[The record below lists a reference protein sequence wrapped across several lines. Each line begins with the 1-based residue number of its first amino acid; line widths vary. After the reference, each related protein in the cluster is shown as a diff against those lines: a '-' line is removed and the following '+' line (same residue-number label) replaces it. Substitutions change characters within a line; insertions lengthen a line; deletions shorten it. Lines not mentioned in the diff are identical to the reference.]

1 MKSNKTISLK
11 NTIWAYLAFFSTL
24 ILFFLFLF
32 QIIFL
37 NQYYEWY
44 KTKEIKIAA
53 TRIKQKYDKNKDLS
67 ETFNDL
73 LFNRGICID
82 ILSNDTLITYNNNMN
97 KSCAPTSDVKLYED
111 ALIQNNNKDT
121 IFKSENQ
128 KYGVKNLVYSFVT
141 EDNTYFFLTTSIK
154 PIDSTVT
161 ILKNQFII
169 VSLVILVLS
178 FVVGFFISKK
188 LSKPIVGL
196 SESAKKVAKG
206 NYKESFNSDS
216 NISEIQEL
224 TTTLNYAK
232 DELSKTNELR
242 TELLANVSHD
252 LKTPLTMIKAYS
264 EMVRDITYKDDK
276 KREENLNIIIE
287 EVDRLNL
294 LVSDIL
300 DLSVMQANIYELKE
314 ETFNLVAL
322 TKTIIN
328 RYEIFSLT
336 EEYKFIFET
345 NSDEIMINAD
355 KQKIQQVLYNLISN
369 AINYTGND
377 KTVKIKIIDDKT
389 KCRVEII
396 DSGKGIKDEDINLI
410 WDKYYKS
417 DKKHKRNMLG
427 TGLGLSIVKN
437 IFELHNYTYG
447 VNTKKNKGS
456 TFYFEIPKK
465 KKL

>member
-1 MKSNKTISLK
+1 
-11 NTIWAYLAFFSTL
+11 
-24 ILFFLFLF
+24 
-32 QIIFL
+32 
-37 NQYYEWY
+37 
-44 KTKEIKIAA
+44 
-53 TRIKQKYDKNKDLS
+53 
-67 ETFNDL
+67 
-73 LFNRGICID
+73 
-82 ILSNDTLITYNNNMN
+82 
-97 KSCAPTSDVKLYED
+97 
-111 ALIQNNNKDT
+111 
-121 IFKSENQ
+121 
-128 KYGVKNLVYSFVT
+128 
-141 EDNTYFFLTTSIK
+141 
-154 PIDSTVT
+154 
-161 ILKNQFII
+161 
-169 VSLVILVLS
+169 
-178 FVVGFFISKK
+178 
-188 LSKPIVGL
+188 
-196 SESAKKVAKG
+196 
-206 NYKESFNSDS
+206 
-216 NISEIQEL
+216 
-224 TTTLNYAK
+224 
-232 DELSKTNELR
+232 
-242 TELLANVSHD
+242 
-252 LKTPLTMIKAYS
+252 MIKAYS